1 MIQKLLESQIAIVGG
16 GKFCKAFLQFL
27 FDERLACRRP
37 EILGVADKDESA
49 PGFQLARKLNIPT
62 TGNYEDFYTIPRL
75 GVILELTSDRSLG
88 EVIRRNCPGGVRV
101 IDHLQARAFWDFL
114 QVEDLRQSSRREL
127 LRNLDNPEAVV
138 DIFDRVS
145 DHFADILRNRN
156 TRAHEIELELVEN
169 ERIRSQIIQGSTI
182 PTFVIDRDHRI
193 THWNRAMENLTG
205 IPAGD
210 IIGSTRQ
217 WSPFYDKERPTMADV
232 ILDQTE
238 ETEIKKLYGDKWR
251 KSPLI
256 EGGYEAEGFFPKLG
270 KNGAWCWFTAAPI
283 KSPDGTLVGAIET
296 LWDKTED
303 KKAEEERERHT
314 QELASLV
321 AIYSCLSA
329 PVSLNERI
337 NNTVE
342 EIKKFLSA
350 ESICIFLLVEDELFH
365 LKYTYGPS
373 ESLCK
378 RSLMA
383 NENGI
388 VYRVMKQD
396 QVLVFEDLPERE
408 SRQEIG
414 LSSEEGLKALA
425 YIPISA
431 KRKRTYGVIRVG
443 RRTRN
448 RISPEDRRV
457 LELIGNRIGVAIENA
472 MLQEQ
477 YIQSEEKYR
486 SLFNND
492 PNPIFILDSDTFKIL
507 DTNARAQD
515 CYGYD
520 REELFG
526 MPFVKLGDPHDEE
539 IELGLKSLTTGQSL
553 LFSKKKH
560 YKKGKRSFYVNV
572 NISQAKYGEWD
583 VIIATTTDITESIEK
598 EIQLIQAGKMTTLG
612 VMAAGMAHEINQPLN
627 VIQICA
633 DYLQKAI
640 QKGQFLSG
648 EDLTA
653 LAKDIAGN
661 VQRITGVIKH
671 VRDFARQ
678 SEIVRSKVLLNHPIQ
693 AVFNVLGHQIKAHE
707 IDLDLDLA
715 EDLPYVMA
723 EHNRLEQV
731 FINLVSNAI
740 DAIDEKRRNPNISN
754 TEKRIDIRTFSRDD
768 QVVARVS
775 DTGIGMSKEVMDQI
789 LEPFFTTKEVGKGTG
804 LGVSISYGIIK
815 DYDGT
820 IDIDS
825 QIGRGTTFTLTFPAV
840 S

>member
-1 MIQKLLESQIAIVGG
+1 MIQKLLESHIAIVGG

-37 EILGVADKDESA
+37 EIVGVADKDRSA
-49 PGFQLARKLNIPT
+49 PGFQLARQLGIPT
-62 TGNYEDFYTIPRL
+62 TGNYEEFYGLPKL
-75 GVILELTSDRSLG
+75 DVILELTSDRSLG
-88 EVIRRNCPGGVRV
+88 EVIQRNCPDGVRV

-114 QVEDLRQSSRREL
+114 QLEDLRQSSRREL
-127 LRNLDNPEAVV
+127 LRNLDHPDAVV
-138 DIFDRVS
+138 DIFDRIT
-145 DHFADILRNRN
+145 DHFADILRHRN

-205 IPAGD
+205 IPAEN

-217 WSPFYDKERPTMADV
+217 WIPFYERERPTMADV

-238 ETEIKKLYGDKWR
+238 ETDIRKLYGNKWR
-251 KSPLI
+251 KSSLI

-270 KNGAWCWFTAAPI
+270 KDGAWCWFTAAPI

-296 LWDKTED
+296 LWDKSED
-303 KKAEEERERHT
+303 KKAEEARERHT

-329 PVSLNERI
+329 PASLNQRI
-337 NNTVE
+337 NSTVE

-350 ESICIFLLVEDELFH
+350 ESICIFLLVENELFH
-365 LKYTYGPS
+365 LKYSYGLS

-378 RSLMA
+378 RSIMA

-396 QVLVFEDLPERE
+396 QAAVFENLPENE
-408 SRQEIG
+408 SREEIG
-414 LSSEEGLKALA
+414 LYREEGLKSLA

-443 RRTRN
+443 SRTQG

-477 YIQSEEKYR
+477 YIKSEEKYR

-492 PNPIFILDSDTFKIL
+492 PNPIFILDSDNFKIL
-507 DTNARAQD
+507 DTNERAQD

-539 IELGLKSLTTGQSL
+539 VEMGLKSLSAGQSL

-560 YKKGKRSFYVNV
+560 YKKGKRAFYVNI

-627 VIQICA
+627 VIQICT
-633 DYLQKAI
+633 DYLQKSI
-640 QKGQFLSG
+640 QKGQTPGAEELTTLSG
-648 EDLTA
+648 
-653 LAKDIAGN
+653 DIAAN

-678 SEIVRSKVLLNHPIQ
+678 SEIVRSKVLLNDPIL
-693 AVFNVLGHQIKAHE
+693 AVFNVLGHQVKAHE
-707 IDLDLDLA
+707 IDLNLDLA

-740 DAIDEKRRNPNISN
+740 DAIDEKRRDPEISN
-754 TEKRIDIRTFSRDD
+754 PETKIDIRTFSRDGR
-768 QVVARVS
+768 VVARVS
-775 DTGIGMSKEVMDQI
+775 DTGVGMDQEVMDKI

-815 DYDGT
+815 DYDGA

-825 QIGRGTTFTLTFPAV
+825 RVGRGTTFTLTFPAV

>member
-1 MIQKLLESQIAIVGG
+1 MIQRFLESHIAIVGG

-27 FDERLACRRP
+27 FDERLACRKP

-49 PGFQLARKLNIPT
+49 PGFQLARKLGIHT
-62 TGNYEDFYTIPRL
+62 TGNYEDFYRL
-75 GVILELTSDRSLG
+75 SKIDVILELTSDRSLG
-88 EVIRRNCPGGVRV
+88 EHIQRNCPSGVRV
-101 IDHLQARAFWDFL
+101 IDHLQARAYWDAL

-127 LRNLDNPEAVV
+127 IRKIDNPEAVI
-138 DIFDRVS
+138 DIFDRVA

-182 PTFVIDRDHRI
+182 PTFVIDQNHRI

-205 IPAGD
+205 IPSEEV
-210 IIGSTRQ
+210 IGTTRQ
-217 WSPFYDKERPTMADV
+217 WTPFYDKERPTMADV

-238 ETEIKKLYGDKWR
+238 ESEIKNLYGSTWR

-256 EGGYEAEGFFPKLG
+256 EGGYEAEGFFPNLVE
-270 KNGAWCWFTAAPI
+270 NGAWCWFTAAPI

-303 KKAEEERERHT
+303 KKAEQQRERHT
-314 QELASLV
+314 QELSSLC
-321 AIYSCLSA
+321 AIYSGLSA
-329 PVSLNERI
+329 PSSLNRRI
-337 NNTVE
+337 NSTVE

-350 ESICIFLLVEDELFH
+350 ESICVFLLVEDELFH
-365 LKYTYGPS
+365 LKYSYGLS

-388 VYRVMKQD
+388 VRQVMKQD
-396 QVLVFEDLPERE
+396 QATVFEDLPLNE
-408 SRQEIG
+408 SREEIG
-414 LSSEEGLKALA
+414 LSKEEGLRSLA

-443 RRTRN
+443 SKTNN
-448 RISPEDRRV
+448 RVCPEDRRV

-472 MLQEQ
+472 ILQEQ
-477 YIQSEEKYR
+477 YIKSEEKYR

-492 PNPIFILDSDTFKIL
+492 PNPIFILDSDNFKIL
-507 DTNARAQD
+507 DTNERAQD

-539 IELGLKSLTTGQSL
+539 IGLGLKSLSAGQSL

-560 YKKGKRSFYVNV
+560 YKKGKRSFYVN
-572 NISQAKYGEWD
+572 ISISLAKYGEWD

-633 DYLQKAI
+633 DYLQKSI
-640 QKGQFLSG
+640 RKGLAPDNK
-648 EDLTA
+648 DLTT
-653 LAKDIAGN
+653 LSKDIADN
-661 VQRITGVIKH
+661 VQRITGVIRH

-678 SEIVRSKVLLNHPIQ
+678 SDIVRSKVLLNDPIQ

-707 IDLDLDLA
+707 IDLDLDLE

-740 DAIDEKRRNPNISN
+740 DAIDEKRQNPDIAD
-754 TEKRIDIRTFSRDD
+754 TEKRISIRTYRQGDR
-768 QVVARVS
+768 VIARVS
-775 DTGIGMSKEVMDQI
+775 DTGIGMTQEVMDKI
-789 LEPFFTTKEVGKGTG
+789 LEPFFTTKEVGRGTG
-804 LGVSISYGIIK
+804 LGVSISYGIIR
-815 DYDGT
+815 DYDGA

-825 QIGRGTTFTLTFPAV
+825 RIGQGTTFTLTFPALP
-840 S
+840 

>member
-1 MIQKLLESQIAIVGG
+1 MIQTLLESHIAIVGG

-27 FDERLACRRP
+27 FDQRLACRRP
-37 EILGVADKDESA
+37 EIVGVADKDTSA
-49 PGFQLARKLNIPT
+49 PGFQLARQLGIPT
-62 TGNYEDFYTIPRL
+62 AGNYEEFYTLPEL
-75 GVILELTSDRSLG
+75 DVILELTSDRSLG
-88 EVIRRNCPGGVRV
+88 EAIQRNCPDGVRV

-114 QVEDLRQSSRREL
+114 QLEDLRQSSRREL
-127 LRNLDNPEAVV
+127 LRSLDHPDAVV
-138 DIFDRVS
+138 DIFDRIT
-145 DHFADILRNRN
+145 DHFADILRRRN

-205 IPAGD
+205 IPAEN
-210 IIGSTRQ
+210 IIGSNRQ
-217 WSPFYDKERPTMADV
+217 WIPFYERERPTMADV

-238 ETEIKKLYGDKWR
+238 ETDIKKLYGNKWH
-251 KSPLI
+251 KSQLI
-256 EGGYEAEGFFPKLG
+256 EGGYEAEAFFPKLG
-270 KNGAWCWFTAAPI
+270 KDGAWCWFTAAPI
-283 KSPDGTLVGAIET
+283 KSPDGSLVGAIET

-329 PVSLNERI
+329 PVNLNQRI
-337 NNTVE
+337 NSTVE

-350 ESICIFLLVEDELFH
+350 ESICIFLLVENELFH
-365 LKYTYGPS
+365 LKYSYGLS
-373 ESLCK
+373 EALCK

-388 VYRVMKQD
+388 VRRVMKQD
-396 QVLVFEDLPERE
+396 QATVFENLPENE
-408 SRQEIG
+408 SREEIG
-414 LSSEEGLKALA
+414 LSREEGLKSLA

-443 RRTRN
+443 SRTQG

-477 YIQSEEKYR
+477 YIKSEEKYR

-492 PNPIFILDSDTFKIL
+492 PNPIFILDSDSFKIL
-507 DTNARAQD
+507 DTNERAQD

-539 IELGLKSLTTGQSL
+539 VETGLKSLSAGQSL

-560 YKKGKRSFYVNV
+560 YKKGKRSFYVNI

-583 VIIATTTDITESIEK
+583 VIIATTTDITESIER

-627 VIQICA
+627 VIQICT
-633 DYLQKAI
+633 DYLQKSI
-640 QKGQFLSG
+640 QKGRAPGAEELTTLSG
-648 EDLTA
+648 
-653 LAKDIAGN
+653 DIAAN

-678 SEIVRSKVLLNHPIQ
+678 SEIVRSKVLLNDPIQ

-707 IDLDLDLA
+707 IDLNLDLA

-740 DAIDEKRRNPNISN
+740 DAIDEKRRNPEISN
-754 TEKRIDIRTFSRDD
+754 PETRIDIRTFSRDGR
-768 QVVARVS
+768 VVAQVS
-775 DTGIGMSKEVMDQI
+775 DTGIGMDQEVMDKI

-815 DYDGT
+815 DYDGA

-825 QIGRGTTFTLTFPAV
+825 RVGRGTTFTLSFPAV